1 VLRRIPFEQ
10 LKELVC
16 TPLPESLHVMDIE
29 DEVTRHR
36 LSDEQVKE
44 LIKIYSHCSNATEFQ
59 RLERSLQAEFIHIFR
74 KKGASWR
81 QLERHTGLSR
91 GFLTRL

>member
-1 VLRRIPFEQ
+1 MFHDMQ
-10 LKELVC
+10 ELAC

-29 DEVTRHR
+29 DEAPRHR

-44 LIKIYSHCSNATEFQ
+44 LIKLYSHCTNATEFQ
-59 RLERSLQAEFIHIFR
+59 CLERSLQAEFIHIFR
-74 KKGASWR
+74 KQGASWR
-81 QLERHTGLSR
+81 QLERLTGLSR